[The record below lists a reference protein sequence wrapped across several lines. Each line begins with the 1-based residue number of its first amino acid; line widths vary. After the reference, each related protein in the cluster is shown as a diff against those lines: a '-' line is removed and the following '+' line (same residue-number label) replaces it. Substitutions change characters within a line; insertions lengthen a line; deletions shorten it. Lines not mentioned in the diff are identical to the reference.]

1 MKFLA
6 LVILLSYS
14 ITISYAIK
22 YSIDE
27 HERFIDFIGNLS
39 KSNGFEN
46 LWLEREKLFRNE
58 VKYWRFIENNPQHNL

>member
-1 MKFLA
+1 MKFLS
-6 LVILLSYS
+6 LVILLGCST
-14 ITISYAIK
+14 TISYAIK

-27 HERFIDFIGNLS
+27 HERFTEFIGNLS